1 MTDTRRGA
9 DSASGR
15 PWSVDLLADL
25 HAGVLGEGD
34 AARLWERVRHDS
46 EAMDILRSLDATTE
60 DLAHFGAQRPEPV
73 PPEVAARIDAALAHE
88 RTVTPPAH
96 VADLSAA
103 RAKRNKLLGW
113 AGGLATTAAAAIA
126 ALAILMPEET
136 TPGTPV
142 ASEVGQ
148 GTDLPPVTLHAQR
161 PELTLDNTFGM
172 WDYGP
177 LEDRGTLD
185 ACLKESGIDPDVR
198 PAGVRQGTVDG
209 EQAVLVVLTTGNVA
223 EYRLLALA
231 PTCGQDGGGLLYDE
245 VIGGTG

>member
-1 MTDTRRGA
+1 MSDTRRGA
-9 DSASGR
+9 DSAWGG

-25 HAGVLGEGD
+25 HAGVLDEGE
-34 AARLWERVRHDS
+34 AAGLWERVRHDS
-46 EAMDILRSLDATTE
+46 EAMDVLRSLEATTD
-60 DLAHFGAQRPEPV
+60 DLAHFGAQRPKSV

-88 RTVTPPAH
+88 GAVAPPAP
-96 VADLSAA
+96 VVDLSAA

-126 ALAILMPEET
+126 ALAILMPEQT
-136 TPGTPV
+136 TTGTPI
-142 ASEVGQ
+142 ASDTVQ
-148 GTDLPPVTLHAQR
+148 GTDRPPVTLHAER
-161 PELTLDNTFGM
+161 PELALDNTFGM

-177 LEDRGTLD
+177 LEDRVTLD
-185 ACLKESGIDPDVR
+185 ACLEENGIDPDVR

-231 PTCGQDGGGLLYDE
+231 PTCGQNGTGLLYDE